1 MSPDNN
7 LKCKYVVDLE
17 KSCLLNNFEK
27 RGWIPGRAQ
36 LEIIQGD
43 VCNLDFTRKWRLEFL
58 LVRCAQFE
66 VPLWHRINDTN
77 E

>member
-27 RGWIPGRAQ
+27 RGWIPVRVERQ
-36 LEIIQGD
+36 IIQGD
-43 VCNLDFTRKWRLEFL
+43 CNLDFTRKWRLEFL

-66 VPLWHRINDTN
+66 EPLRHRVNDTN